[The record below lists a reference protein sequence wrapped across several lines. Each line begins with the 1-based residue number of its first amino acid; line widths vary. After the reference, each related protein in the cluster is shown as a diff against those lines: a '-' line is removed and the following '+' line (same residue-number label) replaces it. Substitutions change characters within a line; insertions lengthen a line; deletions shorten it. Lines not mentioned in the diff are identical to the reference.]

1 MFCYTCV
8 AFVFFL
14 MIRRPP
20 RSTRTD
26 TLFPDTTLFRSALS
40 KRWAECDCRIHRL
53 AALALEQD
61 GFRGAVAD
69 AVARHGADRVAV
81 FIGTSTA
88 GTLATEHAYR
98 QRHVDGRLP
107 ATYVYRRTQHPTEV
121 AEFVRLPTGLDKP
134 AGGICPACSSNT

>member
-1 MFCYTCV
+1 MACGIGTVDGLEF
-8 AFVFFL
+8 
-14 MIRRPP
+14 
-20 RSTRTD
+20 
-26 TLFPDTTLFRSALS
+26 ALG
-40 KRWAECDCRIHRL
+40 KRWAEWDCRIPRL

-98 QRHVDGRLP
+98 QRDVDGRLP
-107 ATYVYRRTQHPTEV
+107 ASYVYRRTRSEERRVGKECVSTCRSRWSPYHLKKTTP
-121 AEFVRLPTGLDKP
+121 
-134 AGGICPACSSNT
+134 

>member
-1 MFCYTCV
+1 MRISDWSSDVCSSDLCWTGTV
-8 AFVFFL
+8 DGLDV
-14 MIRRPP
+14 
-20 RSTRTD
+20 
-26 TLFPDTTLFRSALS
+26 ALS
-40 KRWAECDCRIHRL
+40 GRWAEWDCRIHRL

-98 QRHVDGRLP
+98 QLEVAGRLQ
-107 ATYVYRRTQHPTEV
+107 ASSVYRRPPNPHAVVTLLPPHEN
-121 AEFVRLPTGLDKP
+121 AERRRGGVRADR
-134 AGGICPACSSNT
+134 

>member
-1 MFCYTCV
+1 MACGIGTVDGLEF
-8 AFVFFL
+8 
-14 MIRRPP
+14 
-20 RSTRTD
+20 
-26 TLFPDTTLFRSALS
+26 ALG
-40 KRWAECDCRIHRL
+40 KRWAEWDCRIHRL

-98 QRHVDGRLP
+98 RSEE
-107 ATYVYRRTQHPTEV
+107 RRVGKECVSTCRSRWSPYH
-121 AEFVRLPTGLDKP
+121 
-134 AGGICPACSSNT
+134 